1 MFTAKLHLTL
11 RLSLNN
17 TDPKTT
23 DGRMASRPPWKE
35 ARVSLDGTPTRVD
48 GETIVRAE
56 RGVCAVADTLTVAT
70 AAEEARSER
79 VRRSKEALSWISSTG
94 WDDDAMLLIGTR
106 DPGDGTTVRCDGNPT
121 RASSRRFAGGV
132 SAYLDDEEEGCD
144 GMLLYG
150 AQMEL
155 GANDPTIETLYQPGF
170 IEFLRRSG
178 AVRNRHAWVNASR
191 RCRTN
196 WHYDNYEN
204 VLIVLA
210 GSKRVEVRG
219 PYMDALGGGDCK
231 TMSGFY
237 ASGTEASNHGIEGL
251 DGAAFS
257 REFEL
262 NVCDA
267 LYIPSGW
274 AHRVESEPFTVAVSH
289 WWKRDDDDVGGS
301 RLDGSID
308 ARKKRLREWVN
319 DSSST
324 SERRIRR
331 RASLMK
337 DSYPFRKEFE
347 HQLDVTEFFDDP
359 LRETLMDDDAERDV
373 FDDILNADDDCVLER
388 VVWAPPRRVL
398 EAFFPSEDA
407 RKGNWKKTCSSAK
420 YGYENVPRNFTT
432 LVNLARERAVS
443 LGDYSLAHRVDVAF
457 QAIVHAVD
465 DSVAVHRADSCIR
478 TKENPWPSAY
488 EWLLGTNLDDW
499 HRWNDARRK
508 IPPNASHY
516 FPRSTRRPI
525 PADFVAAVAT
535 NARYAV
541 AYRASRIVAAHLD
554 SGFDVTIIAT
564 DAPNVHERDKT

>member
-1 MFTAKLHLTL
+1 MT
-11 RLSLNN
+11 N
-17 TDPKTT
+17 
-23 DGRMASRPPWKE
+23 RPPWRE
-35 ARVSLDGTPTRVD
+35 ARATLDGTPRLVG
-48 GETIVRAE
+48 GETILRRE
-56 RGVCAVADTLTVAT
+56 RGVFAAAVADTLTVAA
-70 AAEEARSER
+70 AAEVDRGER

-94 WDDDAMLLIGTR
+94 WDDAAMLLIGTR
-106 DPGDGTTVRCDGNPT
+106 DPEDAMTVRCDGNPT
-121 RASSRRFAGGV
+121 RAASRRFAGGV
-132 SAYLDDEEEGCD
+132 SAYLDAADDDGCD
-144 GMLLYG
+144 GMLYG

-155 GANDPTIETLYQPGF
+155 CENDPTIETLYQAGF

-178 AVRNRHAWVNASR
+178 AVVNRHAWVNASR

-231 TMSGFY
+231 RMSGFY
-237 ASGTEASNHGIEGL
+237 AAGTEASNHGIEGL

-262 NVCDA
+262 RVGDA

-289 WWKRDDDDVGGS
+289 WWKRDDDVGGS
-301 RLDGSID
+301 RGDGSID

-319 DSSST
+319 DSST
-324 SERRIRR
+324 TDRRTRR
-331 RASLMK
+331 RSSLMK

-347 HQLDVTEFFDDP
+347 HQLDITEFFDYPD
-359 LRETLMDDDAERDV
+359 RCELMEDEVERDV

-388 VVWAPPRRVL
+388 IVWAPPRRVL
-398 EAFFPSEDA
+398 ETFFPSDEA
-407 RKGNWKKTCSSAK
+407 QKGNWKKTCSSAK
-420 YGYENVPRNFTT
+420 YGYEGVPRNFIT

-443 LGDYSLAHRVDVAF
+443 FGDYSLAHRVEVVF
-457 QAIVHAVD
+457 QSIVHAID
-465 DSVAVHRADSCIR
+465 DAVSGHRADACIL
-478 TKENPWPSAY
+478 TKDNPWAFAY
-488 EWLLGTNLDDW
+488 EWFLGTNLDDW
-499 HRWNDARRK
+499 HRWNDARRD

-516 FPRSTRRPI
+516 FPRSGRPI

-535 NARYAV
+535 NTRYAV
-541 AYRASRIVAAHLD
+541 AYRASRIVSAHLD
-554 SGFDVTIIAT
+554 SGFDVTIVAR
-564 DAPNVHERDKT
+564 DAPDFHTREET